1 MNNLEIASTV
11 NENVKNK
18 KLANHE
24 KKFSTSEKSEPI
36 TIQSMNDSK
45 IFEIANYYLNEEETV
60 DRIEIN
66 DILSNKNNNRNYCL
80 RENKI

>member
-1 MNNLEIASTV
+1 MEIASIV

-18 KLANHE
+18 KFVYHE
-24 KKFSTSEKSEPI
+24 KKISTSEKSEPI

-66 DILSNKNNNRNYCL
+66 DILSNKNNKNYYSL

>member
-1 MNNLEIASTV
+1 MKMLKIKSWLV
-11 NENVKNK
+11 MK
-18 KLANHE
+18 

-66 DILSNKNNNRNYCL
+66 DILSNKNNNRNYSL